1 MEPVAL
7 AVPEGA
13 TGTAGVVLLT
23 KVGGAGITDGLDV
36 TMGGE
41 TTGTVDATSV
51 GEVATGVVGT
61 TGTEVAT
68 SAGEVGTAVTGLVTV
83 QGQLVIVMVVAWREE
98 VLAFCKFE
106 VIAGLFA
113 SQGHS
118 EGAVVSRLPQSQR
131 RLMMRART
139 K

>member
-1 MEPVAL
+1 M
-7 AVPEGA
+7 PEGA

-36 TMGGE
+36 TRGGE
-41 TTGTVDATSV
+41 TTGTVDATSA

-83 QGQLVIVMVVAWREE
+83 QGQLVIVRVVAWRGE
-98 VLAFCKFE
+98 
-106 VIAGLFA
+106 
-113 SQGHS
+113 S
-118 EGAVVSRLPQSQR
+118 VSFL
-131 RLMMRART
+131 
-139 K
+139 